1 MAKPVDEEKIEEV
14 DAGESKQLTPK
25 EIEREAKKR
34 EKQDKKEAAIQE
46 KQDKK
51 ARKFEKKAKR
61 RERKAN
67 WKKSKARKIVN
78 NVIFFGT
85 VVLVIAILFFNFLD
99 IRDKYLRQYIEQI
112 PVVGSLL
119 PEPTSTSVEYNK
131 TKEEVQ
137 TENADLL
144 SQIESLNAE
153 IDNLQTKLNSSNE
166 EVDRLTEFE
175 TNYLKFLEEKAAFDE
190 TVATTDPE
198 AFMLYYEA
206 MYAENAERIYADL
219 KGIEI
224 DKEQFQDYIDTF
236 SSMEP
241 SSVASILEEM
251 MVTDIELVV
260 SILDEVSSEFA
271 GEVLAAM
278 APDKAA
284 TVAKL
289 LAPSFT
295 APAQ

>member
-1 MAKPVDEEKIEEV
+1 MADPVKEVNEAEV
-14 DAGESKQLTPK
+14 DAGESKQLSPK
-25 EIEREAKKR
+25 QLEREAKKR
-34 EKQDKKEAAIQE
+34 AKQELKANAKQE
-46 KQDKK
+46 KIDKK
-51 ARKFEKKAKR
+51 ARKFEKKAQR
-61 RERKAN
+61 RERKLN

-78 NVIFFGT
+78 NVIFFGI
-85 VVLVIAILFFNFLD
+85 VALIIAILGFNFLD

-112 PVVGSLL
+112 PVVGSFL
-119 PEPTSTSVEYNK
+119 PEPSDSSLEYNK

-137 TENADLL
+137 AENQAYISEIADLT
-144 SQIESLNAE
+144 AE
-153 IDNLQTKLNSSNE
+153 IDKLQTMLNSSNE
-166 EVDRLTEFE
+166 EVDRLKEFE
-175 TNYLKFLEEKAAFDE
+175 AGYLQFLDEKAAFDE

-198 AFMLYYEA
+198 AFMKYYEA
-206 MYAENAERIYADL
+206 MYAENAERIYTDL

-224 DKEQFQDYIDTF
+224 DKEQFNDYIATF

-251 MVTDIELVV
+251 MVTDIDLVV
-260 SILDEVSSEFA
+260 SILDEVSSDFA